1 MKESIKDPVV
11 ACAAA
16 LLTHY
21 SFDLG
26 ASTAEKLM
34 IQWQKEYPGNWLRL
48 AVIEALYQGR
58 YKAVSVSQIL
68 AMWKRRG
75 EALYHFNYEFERLIC
90 RNFPLEIFTEIEV
103 DKTVEKV
110 VEEKVLET
118 AVIVKEERVSEV
130 KEEVILPS
138 QVKVENSNGIPPW
151 QPVGKQQKKERFDD
165 ESIEIKKNVIEEVVM
180 PVSAKVEQKEDV
192 FIRPIEGFIPSVEL
206 SEFYTKLKAV
216 SQSDEELSSLGSGVV
231 SVEDIQEMQKDL
243 WED

>member
-26 ASTAEKLM
+26 GSTAERLM

-58 YKAVSVSQIL
+58 YKAVSVGQIL

-103 DKTVEKV
+103 NTTVEKV
-110 VEEKVLET
+110 GEEKVLAT
-118 AVIVKEERVSEV
+118 AVIVKEMVSEV
-130 KEEVILPS
+130 KSEVIWPS
-138 QVKVENSNGIPPW
+138 QATVENSNAIPPW
-151 QPVGKQQKKERFDD
+151 QPVGKQQKKERLEN
-165 ESIEIKKNVIEEVVM
+165 ESREIKTNVIEEVVM
-180 PVSAKVEQKEDV
+180 PVTANVEEKEQV
-192 FIRPIEGFIPSVEL
+192 IMRPIEGFIPNVEL
-206 SEFYTKLKAV
+206 SEFYNKLKAV
-216 SQSDEELSSLGSGVV
+216 SQPDEDLSSLGSGVV
-231 SVEDIQEMQKDL
+231 SVEDMEEVQRDL
-243 WED
+243 WEE